1 MKNTKLHV
9 KGIILDL
16 DGTLVDSRQA
26 YLEAARTAFSAVG
39 QQTVNIKTAIEIP
52 KRFEQGIPLDDLLP
66 EIDVNKFRRIY
77 LKSFYQAVAVMAK
90 PLPDTANSL
99 KKLSEKAK
107 LALTTKRKVPNRVV
121 IQQLKEFGLER
132 YFQTVVTACDKFS
145 PKPSPDALI
154 ECSRKLGLKTSEC
167 AVVGDSIVDI
177 EAGRRAGA
185 KTVAVVSGI
194 FSRDELKKEKPDL
207 ILTSVR
213 ELPDFLE

>member
-1 MKNTKLHV
+1 MKNMKLHV

-26 YLEAARTAFSAVG
+26 YLEAARQAFSAVG
-39 QQTVNIKTAIEIP
+39 QQTVNIKTVIEIP

-66 EIDVNKFRRIY
+66 GVDVKKFRRIY
-77 LKSFYQAVAVMAK
+77 LNSFYQAVAVMAK
-90 PLPDTANSL
+90 PLPDVANSL

-107 LALTTKRKVPNRVV
+107 LALTTKREVPNKD
-121 IQQLKEFGLER
+121 IIKQLKEFGLER

-154 ECSRKLGLKTSEC
+154 ECSRKLGVKASEC

-177 EAGRRAGA
+177 EAGKRAGA
-185 KTVAVVSGI
+185 KTVAVMSGI
-194 FSRDELKKEKPDL
+194 FSRDELEKEKPDL
-207 ILTSVR
+207 ILTSVT

>member
-1 MKNTKLHV
+1 MKDTKLHV

-16 DGTLVDSRQA
+16 DGTLVDSKQA

-39 QQTVNIKTAIEIP
+39 QRTVNVKTVIEIP
-52 KRFEQGIPLDDLLP
+52 KRFEQGIALDDLLP
-66 EIDVNKFRRIY
+66 EVDAKKFRRIY

-90 PLPDTANSL
+90 PLPDIANTL

-107 LALTTKRKVPNRVV
+107 LALTTKRKVPKKVV
-121 IQQLKEFGLER
+121 IKQLKELGLER

-154 ECSRKLGLKTSEC
+154 ECSRKLGVKTSEC
-167 AVVGDSIVDI
+167 AVVGDSVVDI

-207 ILTSVR
+207 ILTSVT

>member
-26 YLEAARTAFSAVG
+26 YLEATRTAFSAVG
-39 QQTVNIKTAIEIP
+39 QRTVSIKTAMEIP
-52 KRFEQGIPLDDLLP
+52 RRFEQGIPLDDLLP
-66 EIDVNKFRRIY
+66 GVDVKNFRRIY
-77 LKSFYQAVAVMAK
+77 LKSFYKAVAVMAK
-90 PLPDTANSL
+90 PLPNIADSL

-107 LALTTKRKVPNRVV
+107 LALTTKREVPNKVV
-121 IQQLKEFGLER
+121 IEQLKKIGLER
-132 YFQTVVTACDKFS
+132 YFQAVITACDKFS

-154 ECSRKLGLKTSEC
+154 ECSRKLGVKTNEC

-185 KTVAVVSGI
+185 KTVAVLSGI
-194 FSRDELKKEKPDL
+194 FSRDELKKQKPDL

>member
-16 DGTLVDSRQA
+16 DGTLVDSKQA

-39 QQTVNIKTAIEIP
+39 QQKVSIKTVMEIP
-52 KRFEQGIPLDDLLP
+52 KRFEQGIPLDDLLL
-66 EIDVNKFRRIY
+66 EVDVKKFRRIY

-90 PLPDTANSL
+90 PLPDIANTL
-99 KKLSEKAK
+99 KKLSENAK
-107 LALTTKRKVPNRVV
+107 LALTTKRKVPNKVV

-132 YFQTVVTACDKFS
+132 YFQAVVTACDKFS
-145 PKPSPDALI
+145 PKPSPDALV
-154 ECSRKLGLKTSEC
+154 ECSRKLGVKTSEC

-207 ILTSVR
+207 ILTNVT

>member
-1 MKNTKLHV
+1 MKNMKLHV

-39 QQTVNIKTAIEIP
+39 QQTVSIKMAIEIP
-52 KRFEQGIPLDDLLP
+52 RRFEQGIPLDDLLP
-66 EIDVNKFRRIY
+66 GVDVKNFRRIY
-77 LKSFYQAVAVMAK
+77 LKAYYQAVAVMAK
-90 PLPDTANSL
+90 PLPDIANSL

-107 LALTTKRKVPNRVV
+107 LALTTKRKVPDEVV
-121 IQQLKEFGLER
+121 IEQLREFGLER
-132 YFQTVVTACDKFS
+132 HFQAVVTACDKFS

-154 ECSRKLGLKTSEC
+154 ECSRKLGVKTSEC
-167 AVVGDSIVDI
+167 AVVGDSTVDI
-177 EAGRRAGA
+177 KAGRRAGA
-185 KTVAVVSGI
+185 KTVAVLSGI

-207 ILTSVR
+207 ILASVR

>member
-1 MKNTKLHV
+1 MKNMKLHV

-26 YLEAARTAFSAVG
+26 YLEAARIAFSAVG
-39 QQTVNIKTAIEIP
+39 QQTVSIKMVIEIP
-52 KRFEQGIPLDDLLP
+52 RRFEQGIPLDDLLP
-66 EIDVNKFRRIY
+66 GVDVKKFRRIY

-90 PLPDTANSL
+90 PLPDIANSL

-107 LALTTKRKVPNRVV
+107 LALTTRRKVPNKVV
-121 IQQLKEFGLER
+121 IEQLKEFGLER
-132 YFQTVVTACDKFS
+132 YFQAVVTACDKFS

-154 ECSRKLGLKTSEC
+154 ECSRKLGVKTSEC
-167 AVVGDSIVDI
+167 AVVGDSIVDL

-185 KTVAVVSGI
+185 KTVAVLSGI
-194 FSRDELKKEKPDL
+194 FSCYELKKEKPDL
-207 ILTSVR
+207 ILASVR

>member
-1 MKNTKLHV
+1 MKNIKLHV

-39 QQTVNIKTAIEIP
+39 QQTVSIKMVIEIP

-66 EIDVNKFRRIY
+66 GVDVKEFRRIY
-77 LKSFYQAVAVMAK
+77 LKAYYQAVAVMAK
-90 PLPDTANSL
+90 PLPDIGNSL

-107 LALTTKRKVPNRVV
+107 LALTTRRKVPNKVV
-121 IQQLKEFGLER
+121 IGQLKEFGLEG
-132 YFQTVVTACDKFS
+132 YFQAVVTACDKFS

-154 ECSRKLGLKTSEC
+154 ECSRKLGVKTSEC

-185 KTVAVVSGI
+185 KTVAVLSGI
-194 FSRDELKKEKPDL
+194 FSRDELKKQKPDL
-207 ILTSVR
+207 ILASVR